1 MIIVKLMGG
10 LGNQM
15 FQYAFG
21 KALETKFK
29 DTTSFDKSWFD
40 QKFENVTPRVFGLD
54 AFNISLHFIDP
65 KRLFF
70 RNPRHSWFKI
80 LKQKIKGKIVC
91 QKITEACFSFNQIK
105 PNGNFY
111 LEGYWQNNEYYE
123 GIRKIIVE
131 EFHFPKFSCPEDINL
146 QDMICG
152 CESVAVH
159 IRRGDYVSSPKTNQ
173 YHGTC
178 SMKYYKDAVN
188 KILSEI
194 PDVKFFLFT
203 DDPDFVKA
211 NFGFLSDSTLVSNNQ
226 RSEIDEL
233 NLMHLCKHFIIA
245 NSSFSWWGAWLSQN
259 PNKIVIAPKQWFNN
273 TEANE
278 KCKIVPKDWIRI

>member
-21 KALETKFK
+21 KTLETKFK
-29 DTTSFDKSWFD
+29 EFISFDKSWYY
-40 QKFENVTPRVFGLD
+40 QKFKDVTPRIFGLD

-65 KRLFF
+65 KQLFF
-70 RNPRHSWFKI
+70 RNPQHSWFKI

-131 EFHFPKFSCPEDINL
+131 EFHFPKFSRPEDINL
-146 QDMICG
+146 QDIILG

-188 KILSEI
+188 KILFEI
-194 PDVKFFLFT
+194 PNAKFFLFT
-203 DDPDFVKA
+203 DDPNYVKS
-211 NFGFLSDSTLVSNNQ
+211 NFGFLSDWTLVSDN
-226 RSEIDEL
+226 RRAEVDEL
-233 NLMHLCKHFIIA
+233 NLMHLCKHFIVA

-259 PNKIVIAPKQWFNN
+259 PNKIVVAPKRWYKNE
-273 TEANE
+273 EANE
-278 KCKIVPKDWIRI
+278 KCKIVPQDWIRI